1 VFLGESRHPVD
12 AKHRVFLP
20 KKFHQLLPVD
30 DEGDR
35 IAVLARGFGERQCLD
50 LFTVSGFERATQR
63 MNTDAFT
70 DPEQRRLQRI
80 YFSNTSRVTLDAS
93 GRLLLP
99 EKLRKL
105 ADIEREVVFVGV
117 MDRIE
122 IWPAGQWDKFE
133 QSNEDN
139 YEDVANVLRPEAGD
153 SGAGA

>member
-1 VFLGESRHPVD
+1 MFLGESRHPVD

-30 DEGDR
+30 EDGDR
-35 IAVLARGFGERQCLD
+35 VAVLARGFGEHECLD
-50 LFTVSGFERATQR
+50 LFTVPGFERATSR

-105 ADIEREVVFVGV
+105 AGIEREVVFVGV

-122 IWPAGQWDKFE
+122 IWSAEQWDVFE
-133 QSNEDN
+133 QTNEDK
-139 YEDVANVLRPEAGD
+139 YEEVTGVLRQPGDGREAG
-153 SGAGA
+153 A

>member
-1 VFLGESRHPVD
+1 MFLGESRHPVD

-30 DEGDR
+30 GDGDR
-35 IAVLARGFGERQCLD
+35 VAVLACGFGERQCLD
-50 LFTVSGFERATQR
+50 LFTVAGFERATTR

-70 DPEQRRLQRI
+70 DPGQRRLQRL

-99 EKLRKL
+99 EKLRKR
-105 ADIEREVVFVGV
+105 AGIEREVVLVGV

-122 IWPAGQWDKFE
+122 IWAAARWDEFE
-133 QSNEDN
+133 QANEDK
-139 YEDVANVLRPEAGD
+139 YEEVADVLRNGSHGTEAG
-153 SGAGA
+153 A